1 MLATYLSRLIPLER
15 TMKNWYNSLSIRWKL
30 QIGFFMVTM
39 VTTVYNRMLASH
51 ELGQMVDIAREGG
64 VARQVIDKLVQNHD
78 AYIFN
83 SFWESGLE
91 FVLQFVI
98 IGFVASLFVKPIQAL
113 CRALEK
119 VERGDLTKGVENT
132 SRDEIGELEISF
144 NDMLSKLN
152 HIMREVNESGKEMEQ
167 SAFQIAKISHEI
179 AEVGRKEQSRSEEVN
194 NATRQLHQI
203 SESVQTQ
210 ATEATVRA
218 QATEAQARDGISIVQ
233 KNISEMENTVQEV
246 NLAATKI
253 SELEKSAAQIHAIIT
268 TIQTIA
274 EQTNLLALN
283 AAIEAA
289 RAGEQGRGFAV
300 VADEV
305 RKLAERTTQSAGEV
319 SRIIGQ
325 LGGKVQEVTT
335 SMNVVVGKVH
345 DNQKL
350 AGETATVIERMSV
363 DIAETSSANGG
374 ISAASGEQI
383 RNVDL
388 LKTTLQE
395 LFSTLHESSDKVET
409 TAIIGDGLHKVT
421 GKLNQL
427 MADFTFD
434 HSKVVETAQHE
445 KRSFPRASNRLLVHV
460 VQGDIDMECTSL
472 DFSMAGIRLMMGKE
486 LDNSKSIEM
495 ELYLPQEDL
504 KEYQAQQPV
513 KLQGKI
519 GWQRREEDKHVC
531 GVAFGQ
537 LSAEAARRLRE
548 CFRYYNKEA
557 EFGTG
562 K

>member
-1 MLATYLSRLIPLER
+1 MA
-15 TMKNWYNSLSIRWKL
+15 NWYNALSIRWKL
-30 QIGFFMVTM
+30 QFGFFMVTM
-39 VTTVYNRMLASH
+39 VTTVYNRLLASH
-51 ELGQMVDIAREGG
+51 ELGQMVEIARKDG

-78 AYIFN
+78 AYVFN

-91 FVLQFVI
+91 FMLQFVL

-113 CRALEK
+113 RHALKEVEK
-119 VERGDLTKGVENT
+119 GDLTKGVAHR
-132 SRDEIGELEISF
+132 SRDEIGELEQSF

-194 NATRQLHQI
+194 SATQQLHQI
-203 SESVQTQ
+203 SESVQAQ

-218 QATEAQARDGISIVQ
+218 HQTESQAREGINIVQ

-246 NLAATKI
+246 NQAATKI
-253 SELEKSAAQIHAIIT
+253 SELAKSAGQIHDIIT

-305 RKLAERTTQSAGEV
+305 RKLAERTTLSAGEI

-325 LGGKVQEVTT
+325 LGGKVHEVTE
-335 SMNVVVGKVH
+335 SMNVVVEKVH

-350 AGETATVIERMSV
+350 AGETATVIERISV
-363 DIAETSSANGG
+363 DIAETASANSG
-374 ISAASGEQI
+374 ISEASGAQI
-383 RNVDL
+383 NNVDV
-388 LKTTLQE
+388 LKSTLQG

-421 GKLNQL
+421 GKLNHL
-427 MADFTFD
+427 MTDFTFD
-434 HSKVVETAQHE
+434 HSSVTETAQHE

-460 VQGDIDMECTSL
+460 TQGETEVECSSL
-472 DFSMAGIRLMMGKE
+472 DFSMAGIRLMMSKE
-486 LDNSKSIEM
+486 LDKNAPIAM
-495 ELYLPQEDL
+495 ELFLPQENL
-504 KEYQAQQPV
+504 QKYEEQHPV
-513 KLQGKI
+513 RLQGKI
-519 GWQRREEDKHVC
+519 GWQRTEQGKHVC

-537 LSAEAARRLRE
+537 LSEEAAKRLRE

-557 EFGTG
+557 EFGAR